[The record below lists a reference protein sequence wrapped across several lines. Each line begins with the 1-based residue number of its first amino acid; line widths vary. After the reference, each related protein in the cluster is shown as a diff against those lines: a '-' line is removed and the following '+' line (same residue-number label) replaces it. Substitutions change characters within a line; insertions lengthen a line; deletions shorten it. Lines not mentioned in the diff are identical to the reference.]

1 MVVLGLQPGP
11 EFGAIHPL
19 VPADQAQGYRELIEG
34 LEAMLVE
41 CTGYDAVSL
50 QPNSGAQGEY
60 AGLLAIRGYHLSRG
74 EGHRKVCLIPS
85 SAHGTNPA
93 SAVMAGM
100 KVVAVACDKVGNIET
115 HRFATGL
122 SRKLTEQRGKLD
134 SSDLEAY
141 RHAGVDD
148 GLMLEVVAAVALNT
162 LTNYANHVAGTEVDF
177 PAVKV

>member
-1 MVVLGLQPGP
+1 MPFIHPINPANATAEVASTLSAVKGKLGMVPNLFATLAHAPTVLKGYLGL
-11 EFGAIHPL
+11 
-19 VPADQAQGYRELIEG
+19 ADTLGGGRLTSAQREIIALAVGQANACQYCLSAHTLLGQG
-34 LEAMLVE
+34 
-41 CTGYDAVSL
+41 
-50 QPNSGAQGEY
+50 
-60 AGLLAIRGYHLSRG
+60 AGLNSNDIAQARNGNAATRLDAALA
-74 EGHRKVCLIPS
+74 
-85 SAHGTNPA
+85 
-93 SAVMAGM
+93 
-100 KVVAVACDKVGNIET
+100 
-115 HRFATGL
+115 GL